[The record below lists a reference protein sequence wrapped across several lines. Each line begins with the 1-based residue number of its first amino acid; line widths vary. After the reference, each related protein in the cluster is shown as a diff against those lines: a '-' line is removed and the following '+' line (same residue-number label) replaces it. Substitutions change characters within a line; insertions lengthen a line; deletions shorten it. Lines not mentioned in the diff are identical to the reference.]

1 MTQPANDLPVRGPEG
16 LAALDIFYAG
26 FNDINFYVE
35 DAEQENLYEVIL
47 RRKFPDVRV
56 DRIFPLGG
64 KEAVLRHAE
73 DPQNGTLFAYRAYIL
88 DKDFDD
94 LLDAMSTHPNIFY
107 LDRFCIENYLLEE
120 SAFVEVVVESHP
132 KKKRAFVTHQLEI
145 VPTLDRM
152 FSSLRPLFVGFA
164 CVQRFDLGLQ
174 NCGSAPEMYCYKDRR
189 WEVDPAALS
198 RYFEAVK
205 SVGST
210 FLPPITDPTSDAR
223 MADAMALDNHKLVS
237 GKHIV
242 CMLFHYVKA
251 KYNLGSITMG
261 SFVYRLAKNCPL
273 QQLDQFSELIS
284 SAAAA
289 FKAIS
294 APRRGEVVRRI

>member
-1 MTQPANDLPVRGPEG
+1 MTRPADDLPVRGAEG

-47 RRKFPDVRV
+47 RRRFPDVRV

-64 KEAVLRHAE
+64 KEAVRRHAE
-73 DPQNGTLFAYRAYIL
+73 EPQNEALPAYRAYIL

-94 LLDAMSTHPNIFY
+94 LLGTMSTHPNIFY

-132 KKKRAFVTHQLEI
+132 KKKRETITNQLQMT
-145 VPTLDRM
+145 PTVDRI
-152 FSSLRPLFVGFA
+152 FYTLRPLFICFA

-174 NCGSAPEMYCYKDRR
+174 NCGSAPEMYCHKDRR
-189 WEVDPAALS
+189 WELDPAALT
-198 RYFEAVK
+198 RYFEAIK
-205 SVGST
+205 SVGSG
-210 FLPPITDPTSDAR
+210 FSPPITDPTSDAR
-223 MADAMALDNHKLVS
+223 MADAIALNNHKLVS
-237 GKHIV
+237 GKHIL
-242 CMLFHYVKA
+242 CILFHYIKS
-251 KYNLGSITMG
+251 KFNLGSITLG
-261 SFVYRLAKNCPL
+261 SFVYRLAKNCSL
-273 QQLDQFSELIS
+273 QHLDQFAASV

-289 FKAIS
+289 VFASSRAS
-294 APRRGEVVRRI
+294 ASQ